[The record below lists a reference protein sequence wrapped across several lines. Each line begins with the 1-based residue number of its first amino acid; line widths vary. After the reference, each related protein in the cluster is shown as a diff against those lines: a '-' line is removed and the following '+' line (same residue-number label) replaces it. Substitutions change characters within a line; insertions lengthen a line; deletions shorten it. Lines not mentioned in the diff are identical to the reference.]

1 MHLLSI
7 KNFEQD
13 KILPYEC
20 GFDEFSSNRNLFDVH
35 YYIIA
40 ILFLLFDVESIYII
54 PWTVCINF
62 YDFIGLFTMSVFFF
76 FLLLGFNFEWVK
88 GTLNWM
94 NYNETQI

>member
-54 PWTVCINF
+54 P
-62 YDFIGLFTMSVFFF
+62 
-76 FLLLGFNFEWVK
+76 
-88 GTLNWM
+88 
-94 NYNETQI
+94 